1 MASAARVL
9 STAHY
14 CTAIPS
20 TVQPAFESTR
30 QSTVQRPLLRVPLF
44 ANRSAAVT
52 PSSPSRRRGLSFKS
66 LTVRSLI
73 QRHRDVASEADNQQA
88 PSKSLSIITAATAAA
103 FSASLFLAPTASA
116 VSLEGFASVAQSSA
130 VIAEISPDAASAV
143 GAVLGPLFAAL
154 NFLFILRIVMSWY
167 PQLPVSE
174 FPFVIAYAP
183 TEPILRI
190 TRAIIQPIGGV
201 DIAPIVWLALI
212 SFLNEILLGQQGL
225 LVLIANQESLL

>member
-1 MASAARVL
+1 ML
-9 STAHY
+9 D
-14 CTAIPS
+14 
-20 TVQPAFESTR
+20 E
-30 QSTVQRPLLRVPLF
+30 
-44 ANRSAAVT
+44 ANEYDARSALNNQRA
-52 PSSPSRRRGLSFKS
+52 PSNP
-66 LTVRSLI
+66 RSL
-73 QRHRDVASEADNQQA
+73 
-88 PSKSLSIITAATAAA
+88 ITAATAAA
-103 FSASLFLAPTASA
+103 VFSASLFLTQPSASA
-116 VSLEGFASVAQSSA
+116 VSLEGVASVAQNAA

-174 FPFVIAYAP
+174 FPFIIAYAP

-190 TRAIIQPIGGV
+190 TRALIQPIGGV